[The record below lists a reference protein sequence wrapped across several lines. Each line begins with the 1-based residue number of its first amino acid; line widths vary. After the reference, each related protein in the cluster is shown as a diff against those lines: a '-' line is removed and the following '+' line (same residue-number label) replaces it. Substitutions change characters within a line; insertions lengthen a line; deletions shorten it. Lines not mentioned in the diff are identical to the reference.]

1 MSKIT
6 QSVKK
11 IFQRIK
17 EAHKHQQLASRNEIR
32 VAKEDLHRVK
42 IRIRGEGNVVHIG
55 KLTPGSG
62 SIEIRITGNGN
73 RVHLAEGI
81 SVSSS
86 LKISVGAPASTL
98 GPVTDVDV
106 SIGAGSGFESTSIL
120 TYNSHASIE
129 IGERC
134 MFSFGIQI
142 YHTDGHA
149 IMDTETGKIINPV
162 RKLVI
167 GNHVWVG
174 AHVTIMKNT
183 QIGNNCIVGW
193 GAVISGRHPD
203 SNCIY
208 AGNPATLRKK
218 GITWEVNGAKCGY
231 IANEGTN

>member
-1 MSKIT
+1 
-6 QSVKK
+6 
-11 IFQRIK
+11 
-17 EAHKHQQLASRNEIR
+17 
-32 VAKEDLHRVK
+32 
-42 IRIRGEGNVVHIG
+42 
-55 KLTPGSG
+55 
-62 SIEIRITGNGN
+62 
-73 RVHLAEGI
+73 
-81 SVSSS
+81 
-86 LKISVGAPASTL
+86 
-98 GPVTDVDV
+98 
-106 SIGAGSGFESTSIL
+106 
-120 TYNSHASIE
+120 
-129 IGERC
+129 

-208 AGNPATLRKK
+208 AGNPATLRKT